1 MASQDVP
8 RLTAEQLST
17 RMAQGETVIALDVRT
32 AAAIRF
38 QPDQIPGSQWLPLA
52 EVVDGAA
59 TLPRNATIATY

>member
-1 MASQDVP
+1 
-8 RLTAEQLST
+8 
-17 RMAQGETVIALDVRT
+17 MAQGEAVIALDVRT

-38 QPDQIPGSQWLPLA
+38 QPDQIPGSRWLPLA